1 MKQITY
7 MVNNNTRTP
16 LNYKRNP
23 ESKTIQRLK
32 KNEPLRDLREE
43 RSSLLESK
51 ELEVTAPNPWKRVA
65 IGSEKKE
72 KNGNEG
78 LKKKECEF
86 IWENWTEKLRK
97 IYSWG
102 VFVVEY

>member
-1 MKQITY
+1 ML
-7 MVNNNTRTP
+7 P
-16 LNYKRNP
+16 FL
-23 ESKTIQRLK
+23 S
-32 KNEPLRDLREE
+32 LRDLREE

-65 IGSEKKE
+65 IGSEKKKKK